1 MLKPKRF
8 VGFACFFLLLV
19 LAIGKA
25 QEEQILTNCPA
36 TAANYTPGS
45 QYETNLK
52 ALLPSLALNGV
63 RNIDTYYNTSIGSD
77 PDRIYGYAQCMSA
90 ASPTSCS
97 ACLNKSIS
105 DISERCPNRRR
116 ATIRYYSCIIRYSDR
131 RFFSESDSSLTVYIA
146 NPGTVIQPTLF
157 NAQLSSLMKNLSDEA
172 AFNSSRLAWG
182 RTSYNEFSNIYGL
195 AQCTRDLPPNQCS
208 SCLDGTIAYIPSCCQ
223 NRLGAGVYFP
233 TCNIRFESSPFDP
246 ASRLPPSPPALPHS
260 PARPGPDGGSNKRR
274 TIIIVVICVVSVV
287 LAAGISGILCI
298 CLSRR
303 MRQWENKRVT
313 GDEEEMRSSESLLFD
328 LGTLRSAT
336 DNFSNTN
343 KLGEGGFGPV
353 YKGKLPDGQEIAV
366 KRLLRNSSQGIA
378 ELRNEVVLVA
388 KLHHRNLVRLLGCCI
403 EEQEKLMVYEYVPNS
418 SLDKFLFGPCSHPKL
433 DWDSRYKIIVG
444 IARGLLYLH
453 EDSRLRIIHR
463 DLKASNI
470 LLDREMNPKISD
482 FGLAKIFGGDES
494 QGNTSHIAGTYG
506 YMAPE
511 YAMQGQYSAKSDVY
525 SFGILA
531 LEIITGRKISGVSE
545 SGPSMDLLTYTW
557 KNWNEGRIMDLLDE
571 TLRDDN
577 QRNETL
583 RCIHLGLLCV
593 QEDPME
599 RPLMS
604 TVVLMLSSH
613 SLTFPVPSPPPLIFA
628 NMVNR
633 PRMSES
639 KSFVLVRAGFLSFFF
654 FFFFFF
660 FFPLV
665 TLVGKAQ
672 EDQILTTCGDTNYT
686 FGSQYETNLKDLL
699 LPSLASNAVRN
710 IDTYYNTT
718 VGTDPDRIYGY
729 AQCMSASTAGSCS
742 ACLNKSINTDVDQRC
757 PNMRRV
763 TIRYYSCI
771 IRFSDRRFFSE
782 YDGSLIVTQSNPG
795 NATQPGVF
803 NAQLG
808 SLLRNLTNDA
818 AFNSSRLAWGRATYN
833 DTFSPTIYGLAQC
846 TRDLPPNQ
854 CSSCLEGTIAYIPS
868 CCENKVGGGVYF
880 PSCNIR
886 FQTSAFDPASRLPPP
901 PPPPQGSAAPP
912 PPFPASPPSAPT
924 TGTNTRRT
932 IIIVVICVASAAL
945 AAGIGILLCVC
956 LSRRKEKWKQM
967 PVDGDEEDMRSPE
980 SLLFG
985 LGTLRVATNDFSD
998 TNKLG
1003 QGGFGPVYKG
1013 TLPDG
1018 REIAVKRLLTGSSQG
1033 MAEFRNEVDLVAKLQ
1048 HRNLVR
1054 LLGCCAE
1061 DQEKLLVYEY
1071 VPNSSLDKFLFDAT
1085 NRAQLDWDTRYRI
1098 IVGIA
1103 RGLLYLHEDSRLRI
1117 IHRDLKASNILVD
1130 RDMNPKISDFGLARL
1145 FGGDETQGN
1154 TSRIA
1159 GTYGYMSPEYAMQGH
1174 YSTKSDVYS
1183 FGVLVLETVTGRK
1196 NSGFAISEPS
1206 LDILS
1211 YTWRHW
1217 KEGRIADLV
1226 DQSLGENYQRNE
1238 ALRCI
1243 HLGLLCVQE
1252 DPTERPLMSTIL
1264 LMLSSYSITLP
1275 VPSRPAYFTGRSRM
1289 SRDNNSGGFDMAWI
1303 ESSQSTQRSNPI
1315 SINDGYF
1322 DSVYLDAYY
1331 GDFSSL
1337 ADAAKFRRRRGTLP
1351 SMRCVDRAG
1360 DDLRSESTRSFRP
1373 GQHCRLDR
1381 LNAADPLESIWL
1393 TRPTPSGRIGQV
1405 NPVDSSELTRPC
1417 LPSHSGRVCRVS
1429 SAVLGVDSAVTAQSF
1444 GPRLPS

>member
-1 MLKPKRF
+1 MSESKRF
-8 VGFACFFLLLV
+8 VVSACFFFFFFFASFMSLV
-19 LAIGKA
+19 GKA

-36 TAANYTPGS
+36 RSENYTSGS

-52 ALLPSLALNGV
+52 ALLPSLASNGV
-63 RNIDTYYNTSIGSD
+63 RNIDTYYNTSIGTD

-97 ACLNKSIS
+97 ACLNKSTT
-105 DISERCPNRRR
+105 DIGVLCPNKRRV
-116 ATIRYYSCIIRYSDR
+116 TVRYYSCIIRYSDR
-131 RFFSESDSSLTVYIA
+131 RFYSEYDSSLTVYTIF
-146 NPGTVIQPTLF
+146 PEETTQPRLF
-157 NAQLSSLMKNLSDEA
+157 NAQLSSLLKNLTNEA
-172 AFNSSRLAWG
+172 VLNSSRLAWG
-182 RTSYNEFSNIYGL
+182 RT
-195 AQCTRDLPPNQCS
+195 
-208 SCLDGTIAYIPSCCQ
+208 
-223 NRLGAGVYFP
+223 
-233 TCNIRFESSPFDP
+233 
-246 ASRLPPSPPALPHS
+246 
-260 PARPGPDGGSNKRR
+260 
-274 TIIIVVICVVSVV
+274 
-287 LAAGISGILCI
+287 
-298 CLSRR
+298 
-303 MRQWENKRVT
+303 
-313 GDEEEMRSSESLLFD
+313 
-328 LGTLRSAT
+328 
-336 DNFSNTN
+336 
-343 KLGEGGFGPV
+343 
-353 YKGKLPDGQEIAV
+353 
-366 KRLLRNSSQGIA
+366 
-378 ELRNEVVLVA
+378 
-388 KLHHRNLVRLLGCCI
+388 
-403 EEQEKLMVYEYVPNS
+403 
-418 SLDKFLFGPCSHPKL
+418 
-433 DWDSRYKIIVG
+433 
-444 IARGLLYLH
+444 
-453 EDSRLRIIHR
+453 
-463 DLKASNI
+463 
-470 LLDREMNPKISD
+470 
-482 FGLAKIFGGDES
+482 
-494 QGNTSHIAGTYG
+494 
-506 YMAPE
+506 
-511 YAMQGQYSAKSDVY
+511 
-525 SFGILA
+525 
-531 LEIITGRKISGVSE
+531 
-545 SGPSMDLLTYTW
+545 TYT
-557 KNWNEGRIMDLLDE
+557 D
-571 TLRDDN
+571 
-577 QRNETL
+577 
-583 RCIHLGLLCV
+583 
-593 QEDPME
+593 
-599 RPLMS
+599 
-604 TVVLMLSSH
+604 
-613 SLTFPVPSPPPLIFA
+613 
-628 NMVNR
+628 
-633 PRMSES
+633 
-639 KSFVLVRAGFLSFFF
+639 
-654 FFFFFF
+654 
-660 FFPLV
+660 
-665 TLVGKAQ
+665 
-672 EDQILTTCGDTNYT
+672 
-686 FGSQYETNLKDLL
+686 
-699 LPSLASNAVRN
+699 
-710 IDTYYNTT
+710 
-718 VGTDPDRIYGY
+718 
-729 AQCMSASTAGSCS
+729 
-742 ACLNKSINTDVDQRC
+742 
-757 PNMRRV
+757 
-763 TIRYYSCI
+763 
-771 IRFSDRRFFSE
+771 FSD
-782 YDGSLIVTQSNPG
+782 
-795 NATQPGVF
+795 
-803 NAQLG
+803 
-808 SLLRNLTNDA
+808 
-818 AFNSSRLAWGRATYN
+818 
-833 DTFSPTIYGLAQC
+833 IYGLAQC

-956 LSRRKEKWKQM
+956 LSRRKKKWKQM

-1217 KEGRIADLV
+1217 KEGRIADMV

-1303 ESSQSTQRSNPI
+1303 ESSQSTQRSNPTSVNDVTI
-1315 SINDGYF
+1315 SE
-1322 DSVYLDAYY
+1322 LDA
-1331 GDFSSL
+1331 
-1337 ADAAKFRRRRGTLP
+1337 R
-1351 SMRCVDRAG
+1351 
-1360 DDLRSESTRSFRP
+1360 
-1373 GQHCRLDR
+1373 
-1381 LNAADPLESIWL
+1381 
-1393 TRPTPSGRIGQV
+1393 
-1405 NPVDSSELTRPC
+1405 
-1417 LPSHSGRVCRVS
+1417 
-1429 SAVLGVDSAVTAQSF
+1429 
-1444 GPRLPS
+1444 